1 MAKHDG
7 WDNVSYVW
15 IDVDEFEVTDPSGK
29 VLETRS
35 VYDLLEKNYGLT
47 EDEDEKAFVEFLE
60 ITVEE
65 KDKAIYMLPDGCYI
79 LYCLGEDIVVVAH
92 YGYIHQ
98 VASDFEH
105 LKEVY
110 AEKCIFEVELNRP
123 NYEDDDDEEEEEES
137 EEDDEGDDA
146 EEDDED

>member
-7 WDNVSYVW
+7 WDISYVW
-15 IDVDEFEVTDPSGK
+15 IDVDEFEVWDYHGN

-47 EDEDEKAFVEFLE
+47 EDEDEKVFVEFLKD
-60 ITVEE
+60 TVED

-92 YGYIHQ
+92 DGYIHQ

-123 NYEDDDDEEEEEES
+123 NYEDDDEEEES
-137 EEDDEGDDA
+137 DEDDEGDDA